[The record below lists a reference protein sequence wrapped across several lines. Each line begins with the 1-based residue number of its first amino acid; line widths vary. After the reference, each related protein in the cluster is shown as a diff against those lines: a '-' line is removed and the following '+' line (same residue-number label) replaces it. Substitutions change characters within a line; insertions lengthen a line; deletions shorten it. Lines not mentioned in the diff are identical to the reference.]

1 MLFLQIIFSSRNLF
15 TLTGHGHDIKPRD
28 LIPEHGWKML
38 EKNIYE
44 KGLKKL
50 TEMFLK
56 LKTTDSG
63 SHLKEIESALKTLAM
78 ARKEQLAIPTDQ
90 HHQLRSVIKTYLP
103 HQSNDAS
110 FIYHL
115 YIIISSILLKLHKYI
130 KIKNNGYLMFSFLIF
145 LSVLMHV
152 LNQCFT

>member
-1 MLFLQIIFSSRNLF
+1 MPVRFVF
-15 TLTGHGHDIKPRD
+15 TVLVLLLCCVDFMEAKSVNPHHGHGHDIKPMD

-78 ARKEQLAIPTDQ
+78 ARKE
-90 HHQLRSVIKTYLP
+90 
-103 HQSNDAS
+103 
-110 FIYHL
+110 
-115 YIIISSILLKLHKYI
+115 
-130 KIKNNGYLMFSFLIF
+130 
-145 LSVLMHV
+145 
-152 LNQCFT
+152 

>member
-15 TLTGHGHDIKPRD
+15 TLTGHGHDIKLRD

-78 ARKEQLAIPTDQ
+78 ARKE
-90 HHQLRSVIKTYLP
+90 
-103 HQSNDAS
+103 
-110 FIYHL
+110 
-115 YIIISSILLKLHKYI
+115 
-130 KIKNNGYLMFSFLIF
+130 
-145 LSVLMHV
+145 
-152 LNQCFT
+152 